1 MEHHAAPSARP
12 RQSHWHP
19 PRPGQIASASFA
31 VVLTGTGLGLVL
43 GGLSGYGWLCVSIG
57 VGILWAVGT
66 GYWSEMPLKP

>member
-1 MEHHAAPSARP
+1 MDTRVSPSARP
-12 RQSHWHP
+12 RLA

-57 VGILWAVGT
+57 VGILWAAAT
-66 GYWSEMPLKP
+66 GYWSALPPRPKP